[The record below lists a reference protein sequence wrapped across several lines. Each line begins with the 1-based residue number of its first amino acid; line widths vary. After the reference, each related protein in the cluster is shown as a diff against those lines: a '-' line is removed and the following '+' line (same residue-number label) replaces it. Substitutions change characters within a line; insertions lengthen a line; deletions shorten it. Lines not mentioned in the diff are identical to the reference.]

1 MQRLLPAANV
11 RCRRRWSHSPPA
23 CPRINDDKWGDTFKS
38 PPVEPEIRMY
48 SQLQTRPRR
57 ALVAVLASLMVLA
70 APGLAVTP
78 GEMLKDPM
86 LEGRA
91 RAISQQLRCVVCQNQ
106 SIDDFNAPLAQDLR
120 ILVRERLTAQ
130 DTDQQVIDFI
140 VARYGNFVLLRPPM
154 QINTLPLWFGPML
167 LLAIAGVGVGR
178 YLKKQAGS
186 YAALVDESFTSREQK
201 RLDKILNEGSSQ

>member
-1 MQRLLPAANV
+1 MQCDVFCLSKRSLPMIVVASIASMAAESNK
-11 RCRRRWSHSPPA
+11 S
-23 CPRINDDKWGDTFKS
+23 DTFE
-38 PPVEPEIRMY
+38 PALAEPEKMISR
-48 SQLQTRPRR
+48 LQRR
-57 ALVAVLASLMVLA
+57 VHGALVAMLSSLMVLA

-106 SIDDFNAPLAQDLR
+106 SIDDSNAPLAHDLR

-130 DTDQQVIDFI
+130 DTDQQVISFI

-154 QINTLPLWFGPML
+154 QINTLALWFAPML
-167 LLAIAGVGVGR
+167 LLAIAGIGVGR
-178 YLKKQAGS
+178 YLKKQAAS
-186 YAALVDESFTSREQK
+186 SAALGGDSFTSREQN
-201 RLDKILNEGSSQ
+201 RIDEILNAGSSQ